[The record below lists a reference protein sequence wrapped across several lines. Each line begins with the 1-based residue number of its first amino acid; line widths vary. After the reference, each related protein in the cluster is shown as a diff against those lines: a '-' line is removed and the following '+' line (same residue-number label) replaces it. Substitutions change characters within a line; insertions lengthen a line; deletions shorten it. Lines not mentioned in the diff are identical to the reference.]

1 MLSDFVESWNLVT
14 SCNLV
19 ADQEAS
25 DGLAVSPFHPLAGAV
40 MEAGAKAYAL
50 ADKICPWVK
59 EAPASRF
66 KVGWLVVVASCQKSP
81 GRMRN

>member
-50 ADKICPWVK
+50 ADKICP
-59 EAPASRF
+59 ASRF
-66 KVGWLVVVASCQKSP
+66 KVRWLVGCGGPVA
-81 GRMRN
+81 RNHQGG